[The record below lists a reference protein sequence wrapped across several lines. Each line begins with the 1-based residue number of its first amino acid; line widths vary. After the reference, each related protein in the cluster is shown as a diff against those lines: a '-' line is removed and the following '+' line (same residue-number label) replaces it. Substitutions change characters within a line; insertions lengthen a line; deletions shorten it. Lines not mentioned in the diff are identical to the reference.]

1 MLGVTLQWSS
11 ILSRKSSNSL
21 RCFMLQTLELSAYV
35 NKPAGLFDLFDC
47 TWTVA
52 IPFVL
57 VES

>member
-1 MLGVTLQWSS
+1 
-11 ILSRKSSNSL
+11 
-21 RCFMLQTLELSAYV
+21 MLQTLELSAYV

-57 VES
+57 VESKGPVTIQA